1 MMQENAFSGKED
13 EDPSLQ
19 LTMVHDTREALGPK
33 NLPKEF
39 VLLTLFRWYL
49 KGKALEWLLVL
60 PRYTI
65 ASWKDCIKEFM
76 DRFNPFDKTM
86 QVKRDH

>member
-1 MMQENAFSGKED
+1 MMQENAFLGKED
-13 EDPSLQ
+13 EDPILH
-19 LTMVHDTREALGPK
+19 LTMVHDTCESLRHK

-39 VLLTLFRWYL
+39 VRLTLFRWSL
-49 KGKALEWLLVL
+49 KGKALEWLRVL